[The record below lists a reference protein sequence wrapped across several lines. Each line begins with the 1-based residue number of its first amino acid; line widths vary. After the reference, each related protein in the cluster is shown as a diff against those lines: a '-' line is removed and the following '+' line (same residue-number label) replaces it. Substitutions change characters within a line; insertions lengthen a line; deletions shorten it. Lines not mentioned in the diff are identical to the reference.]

1 MLKSDVFAELVDL
14 TLIGFNGP
22 ERDGYVRNTAPPA
35 ATLEAAKIISREH
48 KMLLGM
54 GSSLVKW
61 I

>member
-1 MLKSDVFAELVDL
+1 MDL

-22 ERDGYVRNTAPPA
+22 ERDGYVRNTAPPW